1 MPVLMGKLGT
11 SVNGPE
17 GLPSFDGGAWDC
29 VGWRRHEE
37 QVRRLRGRI
46 FKAVQEGDWPLA
58 RNVQKLM
65 LRSWSSTLVSVR
77 QVTQRNTGRRTAGI
91 DGLVALTSQARAEM
105 AVRVHASIGSHRP
118 SPVRRVYIA
127 KARDKTKMRPLG
139 IPVILDRCHQARV
152 RNALEPE
159 WEARFEPRSY
169 GFRPGRGCHDA
180 IESLFS
186 TLCGKSR
193 RVWILDADLAGAS
206 GKISHGHLLET
217 LGGFPA
223 REMIAGWLKA
233 GVFEAGKGFA
243 PTGEGTPQGGVISPL
258 LLNIALHGLEEAA
271 GVRYRGGI
279 HARTVRDGYPALTRY
294 ADDLVVCC
302 HSRQQAEQVKA
313 RLAGW
318 LEPRGL
324 AFNEAKTRIVP
335 LSEGFDFLGFNLR
348 RYPNGKLLIKPG
360 ATAIKRFRSRLAK
373 EFHALRGAN
382 VAAVLAKIVP
392 ITRGWVAYYRTVVSS
407 GVFHALTDYLWKLT
421 CKWARWSHQ
430 NKPKRWIAGQ
440 YFGKFSK
447 FRNDRWVFGDRDTGA
462 YLPKPAWTDIVR
474 HTLVKGGASPDDPG
488 LAGYWAQRRQKVK
501 PPLDSSTVRLLSRQ
515 DGRCSL
521 CGENLL
527 TPDQPPQSPQGWEH
541 WFLQVTRKAVEADYL
556 VCHDT
561 SSAARSKRTHLVH
574 ATCQRS
580 KQPGQRETPWCSRQ
594 PEPP

>member
-1 MPVLMGKLGT
+1 MPELMGTLGT

-17 GLPSFDGGAWDC
+17 GLLSFDGDAWERVD
-29 VGWRRHEE
+29 WRHHEE

-58 RNVQKLM
+58 RNLQKLA
-65 LRSWSSTLVSVR
+65 LRSWANTLVSVR

-91 DGLVALTSQARAEM
+91 DGLVALTSQARAEV
-105 AVRVHASIGSHRP
+105 AVQVHASIGSHQP
-118 SPVRRVYIA
+118 SPVRRVYVP

-180 IESLFS
+180 IGSLFS
-186 TLCGKSR
+186 TLHGKSK
-193 RVWILDADLAGAS
+193 RVWILDADLAGAFD
-206 GKISHGHLLET
+206 KISHEHLLGM

-233 GVFEAGKGFA
+233 GIFEAGKGFA
-243 PTGEGTPQGGVISPL
+243 PTGEGTPQGGIISPL

-271 GVRYRGGI
+271 GVRY
-279 HARTVRDGYPALTRY
+279 HRTGRDAGTVKDGCPALTRY
-294 ADDLVVCC
+294 ADDLIVCC

-313 RLAGW
+313 RLAEW

-324 AFNEAKTRIVP
+324 AFSEAKTRIVP

-360 ATAIKRFRSRLAK
+360 ATAIKRLRGRLAK
-373 EFHALRGAN
+373 EFRALRGSN
-382 VAAVLAKIVP
+382 VAAVLAKIAP
-392 ITRGWVAYYRTVVSS
+392 IVRGWVAYYRTVVSAR
-407 GVFHALTDYLWKLT
+407 VFAALTDYLWKLT
-421 CKWARWSHQ
+421 YKWACWSHP
-430 NKPKRWIAGQ
+430 NKPRHWIIGR

-447 FRNDRWVFGDRDTGA
+447 FRNDRWVFGDKETGA
-462 YLPKPAWTDIVR
+462 YLPKPSWTDIVR
-474 HTLVKGGASPDDPG
+474 HTLVKGGASPDDPA
-488 LAGYWAQRRQKVK
+488 LAGYWAHRRQKVK
-501 PPLDSSTVRLLSRQ
+501 PPLDSYTVRLLSRQ

-541 WFLQVTRKAVEADYL
+541 WFLWVTKKAIVADYL
-556 VCHDT
+556 VHHDT
-561 SSAARSKRTHLVH
+561 PSAARSNRTHLVH
-574 ATCQRS
+574 ATCHRTKHRS
-580 KQPGQRETPWCSRQ
+580 WLAGNTMVQQTT
-594 PEPP
+594 